1 MSIGVGGLSLVFSQ
15 SELARCKSYFIRGLK
30 VNAMIQLLWTILQLF
45 FLNVYHIP
53 LNATLHLY
61 NARSELSLRSQITGL
76 GWERAEL
83 CFVLTIGC
91 LLYSNLI
98 IKALMVIMIII
109 TQSRSGIVLIV
120 CAMVMSFDYNTFLQR
135 VRKIKPIRI
144 FELLIVLSCIFGVF
158 SQIETYVMSLLQ
170 RFININNEASGST
183 HLWYFTQMPKILSNT
198 PVVHLL
204 FGYGGRNSGY
214 AYTLFNGIH
223 KDIVWDVESTWLQ
236 FFWSFGVIGWVYW
249 LRWMISRI
257 ISFRKQDRVC
267 FALFLAVLIGGLG
280 YTLLPN
286 WGLTVLII
294 LSSSIDNNF
303 SEISTCSN

>member
-1 MSIGVGGLSLVFSQ
+1 MLKWSDSFLLYHSCYLQDNVKTKDKINRVLFTFLGLFAGMDSIGIYTNTIDITIFTIVLAIIVLYTLIKERKLVLYKNNTLMKLIACMYISSFMNFVMLEGQWANTNLLYIISMSIGVGGLSLVFSQ

-120 CAMVMSFDYNTFLQR
+120 CAMVMSFDYNTFLQY
-135 VRKIKPIRI
+135 RKI
-144 FELLIVLSCIFGVF
+144 E
-158 SQIETYVMSLLQ
+158 Q
-170 RFININNEASGST
+170 
-183 HLWYFTQMPKILSNT
+183 
-198 PVVHLL
+198 
-204 FGYGGRNSGY
+204 
-214 AYTLFNGIH
+214 
-223 KDIVWDVESTWLQ
+223 
-236 FFWSFGVIGWVYW
+236 
-249 LRWMISRI
+249 
-257 ISFRKQDRVC
+257 
-267 FALFLAVLIGGLG
+267 
-280 YTLLPN
+280 
-286 WGLTVLII
+286 
-294 LSSSIDNNF
+294 
-303 SEISTCSN
+303 